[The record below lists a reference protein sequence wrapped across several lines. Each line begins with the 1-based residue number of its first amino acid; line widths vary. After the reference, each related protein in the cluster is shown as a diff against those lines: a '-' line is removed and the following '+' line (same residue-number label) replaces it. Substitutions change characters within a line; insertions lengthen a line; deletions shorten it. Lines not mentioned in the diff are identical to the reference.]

1 MMKHLYGIGLDIGV
15 ASVGWA
21 VVALNENAEPYGLI
35 RCGSRIF
42 DRAEQPKTGES
53 LAAPRREARS
63 TRRRLRRRNLR
74 KADLYELMG
83 KNDLPGKEEIEQAV
97 QAGHLPDIYALRV
110 QALDGAVTALDFARI
125 LLHLMQRRGFRSNR
139 KADDAQKDGKLLQAI
154 DANTRR
160 MEENHYRTVGE
171 MMYRDPVFAIH
182 KRNKTENYL
191 STVKRD
197 QIVDEAR
204 KLFAAQR
211 QYGAVWA
218 SPEMEAEYLTILTRQ
233 RSFDEGP
240 GGNSP
245 YGGNMIEKMVGTCT
259 LEGKTEPRAAKAT
272 WSFEYFTL
280 LQKINHIRIVEDGT
294 SRALTAAERQELLSV
309 CYQTD
314 KLDFARIRKVLALPE
329 QMRFN
334 TVRYRTDKTA
344 EDCEKK
350 EKIAALP
357 CYHKMRK
364 ALNTLKK
371 DYIRSVSRERLDAA
385 ATALTYFKN
394 EEKLRTA
401 LEQAQFEPL
410 EIEALMTLPSFTGF
424 GHISVKA
431 CRKLI
436 PYLEQG
442 MNYNDACQAAGYD
455 FQGNQNG
462 EKSQR
467 LPASTE
473 EMEDITSPVVRRAVA
488 QTIKVVNA
496 IIREQGES
504 PVNIHLELAREMSK
518 NFQQR
523 NDLDKAMK
531 DNNAENERL
540 MKDLHELF
548 PVKNITGQ
556 DLVKYRLWRE
566 QDGRCAYSLQPL
578 ELEKV
583 ITVSGYA
590 EVDHI
595 IPYSISFDDRRTN
608 KVLVLASENRQK
620 GNRLP
625 LQYLQGKRREDFIV
639 YTKAS
644 VKNYRKRQNLLN
656 EKLSEED
663 SKGFRQ
669 RNLQDTQYIASFM
682 LNYIREHL
690 AFADCPA
697 ADKQRVVAVN
707 GAVTAFL
714 RKRWGLSKVRAD
726 GDLHHAV
733 DASVIACTTQG
744 VIKRVSEFYKRAEA
758 YETHN
763 EHFPEPWPHFR
774 DEITQRLSACPQ
786 ENLMRINP
794 AYYQDVDIASIKPV
808 FVSRMPRHKVTG
820 AAHEDTIRRQ
830 VNDEYT
836 TVRKPITELSLGKD
850 GEIKDY
856 FNPSSDTLL
865 YNALKKRL
873 TEFGGNAKKAF
884 AEPFYK
890 PRTDGTPGAQVR
902 KVKVIAKMNNT
913 IPVRNGGGVA
923 KGGDMI
929 RIDVYYVPG
938 DGYYWVPIYVA
949 DTVKPILPNRAVQQ
963 RKKREDWKEMQEE
976 NFQFSLYSN
985 DLIYIESKGMVGFT
999 VRDKT
1004 STLEKEMSTNKIFVY
1019 FKGGN
1024 IAAASIEVITHDG
1037 AYTVESLGLKT
1048 LKKVRKYQVD
1058 VLGNY
1063 TLVKKEKRQNFPTQR
1078 R

>member
-1 MMKHLYGIGLDIGV
+1 MKHPYGIGLDIGI

-42 DRAEQPKTGES
+42 DKAEQPKTGES

-63 TRRRLRRRNLR
+63 TRRRLRRRSLR
-74 KADLYELMG
+74 KADLYELMAQNG
-83 KNDLPGKEEIEQAV
+83 LPGRAKIEEAV

-110 QALDGAVTALDFARI
+110 QALDGPVTAMDFARI

-160 MEENHYRTVGE
+160 MEENRYRTVGE
-171 MMYRDPVFAIH
+171 MMYRDPVFAEH
-182 KRNKTENYL
+182 KRNKSENYL
-191 STVKRD
+191 STVRRD
-197 QIVDEAR
+197 QIVEEAVQ
-204 KLFAAQR
+204 LFAAQR
-211 QYGAVWA
+211 QYGAAWA

-245 YGGNMIEKMVGTCT
+245 YGGNIVEKMVGTCT
-259 LEGKTEPRAAKAT
+259 LEGQAEPRAAKAT

-280 LQKINHIRIVEDGT
+280 LQKINHIRIIESGAA
-294 SRALTAAERQELLSV
+294 RILTAEERQELLSV

-314 KLDFARIRKVLALPE
+314 KLDFARIRKALALPE
-329 QMRFN
+329 QARFN
-334 TVRYRTDKTA
+334 MVRYRDGQTT

-350 EKIAALP
+350 EKIVCLP

-364 ALNTLKK
+364 VLNTLRK
-371 DYIRSVSRERLDAA
+371 DYIRSVSRDRLDAA
-385 ATALTYFKN
+385 ATALTMYKN
-394 EEKLRTA
+394 EATLRAKL
-401 LEQAQFEPL
+401 EEAQFEPL
-410 EIEALMTLPSFTGF
+410 EVDALMTLPSFSGF

-442 MNYNDACQAAGYD
+442 LNYNDACKEAGYD
-455 FQGNQNG
+455 FQGNYRG
-462 EKSQR
+462 EKSQF

-548 PVKNITGQ
+548 PGRNITGQ
-556 DLVKYRLWRE
+556 DLVKYRLWKE

-578 ELEKV
+578 ELEKA

-595 IPYSISFDDRRTN
+595 VPYSISFDDRRAN

-625 LQYLQGKRREDFIV
+625 LQYLQGKRRDDFIV

-644 VKNYRKRQNLLN
+644 VKNYRKRQNLLK

-663 SKGFRQ
+663 SKGFMQ

-682 LNYIREHL
+682 LNYIRSHL
-690 AFADCPA
+690 AFADFPA
-697 ADKQRVVAVN
+697 AGKKRVVAVN

-714 RKRWGLSKVRAD
+714 RKRWGLGKVRAD

-733 DASVIACTTQG
+733 DAAVIACTTDGMIQ
-744 VIKRVSEFYKRAEA
+744 RVSRFYTHI
-758 YETHN
+758 ETSDTRG
-763 EHFPEPWPHFR
+763 ERFPEPWPRFR
-774 DEITQRLSACPQ
+774 DELMQRLSACPQ
-786 ENLMRINP
+786 ENLMQINP
-794 AYYQDVDIASIKPV
+794 VYYQNVDIASIRPV
-808 FVSRMPRHKVTG
+808 FVSRMPRHKATG
-820 AAHEDTIRRQ
+820 KVHEDTIRSYVSEGITAVRTSITDLKL
-830 VNDEYT
+830 DE
-836 TVRKPITELSLGKD
+836 K
-850 GEIKDY
+850 GEIEGY
-856 FNPSSDTLL
+856 FNKESDLLL
-865 YNALKKRL
+865 YNALKRRL
-873 TEFGGNAKKAF
+873 EEFGGNAKKAF

-890 PRTDGTPGAQVR
+890 PRADGTPGAQVR
-902 KVKVIAKMNNT
+902 KVKIVDKTSNVIC
-913 IPVRNGGGVA
+913 VRDGGGVS
-923 KGGDMI
+923 KSNNMV

-938 DGYYWVPIYVA
+938 EGYYWVPIYVA
-949 DTVKPILPNRAVQQ
+949 DTVKSTLPNKAVL
-963 RKKREDWKEMQEE
+963 RNKGMDDWKEMNEKD
-976 NFQFSLYSN
+976 FQFSLYNN
-985 DLIYIESKGMVGFT
+985 DLVFIE
-999 VRDKT
+999 RDSPINFSLTNEK
-1004 STLEKEMSTNKIFVY
+1004 STLPSKFSTERTFVY
-1019 FKGGN
+1019 YQKGN
-1024 IAAASIEVITHDG
+1024 IANAAIKVETPDG
-1037 AYTVESLGLKT
+1037 AYVFNSLTLNTVRKIE
-1048 LKKVRKYQVD
+1048 KYQVD

-1063 TLVKKEKRQNFPTQR
+1063 TLVKKEKRQNFPAQR

>member
-1 MMKHLYGIGLDIGV
+1 MKHPYGIGLDIGI

-35 RCGSRIF
+35 RCGTRIF
-42 DRAEQPKTGES
+42 DAAEQPNTGES

-63 TRRRLRRRNLR
+63 TRRRLRRRSLR
-74 KADLYELMG
+74 KADLYELMAQNG
-83 KNDLPGKEEIEQAV
+83 LPGRAKIEEAV

-110 QALDGAVTALDFARI
+110 QALDGPVTAMDFARI

-171 MMYRDPVFAIH
+171 MMYRDPVFAEH
-182 KRNKTENYL
+182 KRNKSENYL
-191 STVKRD
+191 STVRRD
-197 QIVDEAR
+197 QIVEEAVQ
-204 KLFAAQR
+204 LFAAQR
-211 QYGAVWA
+211 QYGAAWA

-245 YGGNMIEKMVGTCT
+245 YGGNIVEKMVGTCT
-259 LEGKTEPRAAKAT
+259 LEGQAEPRAAKAT

-280 LQKINHIRIVEDGT
+280 LQKINHIRIIESGAA
-294 SRALTAAERQELLSV
+294 RILTEEERQELLSV

-314 KLDFARIRKVLALPE
+314 KLDFARIRKALALSE
-329 QMRFN
+329 QARFN
-334 TVRYRTDKTA
+334 MVRYRDGQTT

-350 EKIAALP
+350 EKIVCLP

-364 ALNTLKK
+364 VLNTLRK
-371 DYIRSVSRERLDAA
+371 DYIRSVSRDRLDAA
-385 ATALTYFKN
+385 ATALTMYKN
-394 EEKLRTA
+394 EATLRAKL
-401 LEQAQFEPL
+401 EEAQFEPL
-410 EIEALMTLPSFTGF
+410 EVDALMTLPSFSGF

-442 MNYNDACQAAGYD
+442 LNYNDACKEAGYD
-455 FQGNQNG
+455 FQGNYRG
-462 EKSQR
+462 EKSQF

-548 PVKNITGQ
+548 PGRNITGQ
-556 DLVKYRLWRE
+556 DLVKYRLWKE
-566 QDGRCAYSLQPL
+566 QDGRCAYSLQSL
-578 ELEKV
+578 ELEKA

-595 IPYSISFDDRRTN
+595 VPYSISFDDRRAN

-625 LQYLQGKRREDFIV
+625 LQYLQGKRRDDFIV

-644 VKNYRKRQNLLN
+644 VKNYRKRQNLLK

-663 SKGFRQ
+663 SKGFMQ

-682 LNYIREHL
+682 LNYIRSHL
-690 AFADCPA
+690 AFADFPA
-697 ADKQRVVAVN
+697 AGKKRVVAVN

-714 RKRWGLSKVRAD
+714 RKRWGLGKVRAD

-733 DASVIACTTQG
+733 DAAVIACTTDGMIQ
-744 VIKRVSEFYKRAEA
+744 RVSRFYTHI
-758 YETHN
+758 ETSDTRG
-763 EHFPEPWPHFR
+763 ERFPEPWPRFR
-774 DEITQRLSACPQ
+774 DELMQRLSACPQ
-786 ENLMRINP
+786 ENLMQINP
-794 AYYQDVDIASIKPV
+794 VYYQNVDIASIRPV
-808 FVSRMPRHKVTG
+808 FVSRMPRHKATG
-820 AAHEDTIRRQ
+820 KVHEDTIRSYVSEGITAVRTSITDLKL
-830 VNDEYT
+830 DE
-836 TVRKPITELSLGKD
+836 K
-850 GEIKDY
+850 GEIEGY
-856 FNPSSDTLL
+856 FNKESDLLL
-865 YNALKKRL
+865 YNALKRRL
-873 TEFGGNAKKAF
+873 EEFGGNAKKAF

-890 PRTDGTPGAQVR
+890 PRADGTPGAQVR
-902 KVKVIAKMNNT
+902 KVKIVDKTSNVIC
-913 IPVRNGGGVA
+913 VRDGGGVS
-923 KGGDMI
+923 KSNNMV

-938 DGYYWVPIYVA
+938 EGYYWVPIYVA
-949 DTVKPILPNRAVQQ
+949 DTVKSTLPNKAVL
-963 RKKREDWKEMQEE
+963 RNKGMDDWKEMNEKD
-976 NFQFSLYSN
+976 FQFSLYNN
-985 DLIYIESKGMVGFT
+985 DLVFIE
-999 VRDKT
+999 RDSPINFSLTNEK
-1004 STLEKEMSTNKIFVY
+1004 STLPSKFSTERTFVY
-1019 FKGGN
+1019 YQKGN
-1024 IAAASIEVITHDG
+1024 IANAAIKVETPDG
-1037 AYTVESLGLKT
+1037 AYVFNSLTLNTVRKIE
-1048 LKKVRKYQVD
+1048 KYQVD

-1063 TLVKKEKRQNFPTQR
+1063 TLVKKEKRQNFPAQR

>member
-1 MMKHLYGIGLDIGV
+1 MKHPYGIGLDIGI

-42 DRAEQPKTGES
+42 DAAEQPNTGES

-63 TRRRLRRRNLR
+63 TRRRLRRRSLR
-74 KADLYELMG
+74 KADLYELMAQNG
-83 KNDLPGKEEIEQAV
+83 LPGRAKIEEAV

-110 QALDGAVTALDFARI
+110 QALDGPVTAMDFARI

-171 MMYRDPVFAIH
+171 MMYRDPVFAEH
-182 KRNKTENYL
+182 KRNKSENYL
-191 STVKRD
+191 STVRRD
-197 QIVDEAR
+197 QIVEEAVQ
-204 KLFAAQR
+204 LFAAQR
-211 QYGAVWA
+211 QYGAAWA

-233 RSFDEGP
+233 RSFAEGP
-240 GGNSP
+240 GGDSP
-245 YGGNMIEKMVGTCT
+245 YRGMQKVGPCA
-259 LEGKTEPRAAKAT
+259 LEGKSERRAPKAT
-272 WSFEYFTL
+272 FAFEYFTL
-280 LQKINHIRIVEDGT
+280 LQKINHIRIAENGVN
-294 SRALTAAERQELLSV
+294 RILTAEERQELLSA
-309 CYQTD
+309 CYRTD
-314 KLDFARIRKVLALPE
+314 KLDFARIRKLLALPVE
-329 QMRFN
+329 ARFN
-334 TVRYRTDKTA
+334 MVRYRENQTA
-344 EDCEKK
+344 EECEKK
-350 EKIAALP
+350 EKITVLP

-364 ALNTLKK
+364 VLNTLRK
-371 DYIRSVSRERLDAA
+371 DHIRSISREQLDAA
-385 ATALTYFKN
+385 ATALTNPEN
-394 EEKLRTA
+394 EEKLRAA
-401 LEQAQFEPL
+401 LEEAQFEPL
-410 EIEALMTLPSFTGF
+410 EVDALMTLPSFSGF

-442 MNYNDACQAAGYD
+442 LNYNDACKEAGYD
-455 FQGNQNG
+455 FQGNYRG
-462 EKSQR
+462 EKSQF

-548 PVKNITGQ
+548 PGRNITGQ
-556 DLVKYRLWRE
+556 DLVKYRLWKE

-578 ELEKV
+578 ELEKA

-595 IPYSISFDDRRTN
+595 VPYSISFDDRRAN

-625 LQYLQGKRREDFIV
+625 LQYLQGKRRDDFIV

-644 VKNYRKRQNLLN
+644 VKNYRKRQNLLK

-663 SKGFRQ
+663 SKGFMQ

-682 LNYIREHL
+682 LNYIRSHL
-690 AFADCPA
+690 AFADFPA
-697 ADKQRVVAVN
+697 AGKKRVVAVN

-714 RKRWGLSKVRAD
+714 RKRWGLGKVRAD

-733 DASVIACTTQG
+733 DAAVIACTTDGMIQ
-744 VIKRVSEFYKRAEA
+744 RVSRFYTHI
-758 YETHN
+758 ETSDTRG
-763 EHFPEPWPHFR
+763 ERFPEPWPRFR
-774 DEITQRLSACPQ
+774 DELMQRLSACPQ
-786 ENLMRINP
+786 ENLMQINP
-794 AYYQDVDIASIKPV
+794 VYYQNVDIASIRPV
-808 FVSRMPRHKVTG
+808 FVSRMPGHKVTG
-820 AAHEDTIRRQ
+820 KAHEDTVRSR

-836 TVRKPITELSLGKD
+836 AVRKPITELSLDKN

-856 FNPSSDTLL
+856 YNQNSDLLL

-890 PRTDGTPGAQVR
+890 PRADGTPGAQVR
-902 KVKVIAKMNNT
+902 KVKIVAKMNNT
-913 IPVRNGGGVA
+913 IPIRDGRGVA

-929 RIDVYYVPG
+929 RMDVYYVPG

-949 DTVKPILPNRAVQQ
+949 DTVKPTLPSKAVLQK
-963 RKKREDWKEMQEE
+963 KKRENWKEMKPE

-985 DLIYIESKGMVGFT
+985 DLICIESEKIIDFAL
-999 VRDKT
+999 RDAK
-1004 STLEKEMSTNKIFVY
+1004 STLEKKMSVSKAFVY

-1024 IAAASIEVITHDG
+1024 IASGSITVITHDN
-1037 AYTVESLGLKT
+1037 AYTVESLGFKT
-1048 LKKVRKYQVD
+1048 LQKVQKYQVD
-1058 VLGNY
+1058 ALGNY
-1063 TLVKKEKRQNFPTQR
+1063 TLVKKEKRQYFPAQR

>member
-1 MMKHLYGIGLDIGV
+1 MKHPYGIGLDIGI

-42 DRAEQPKTGES
+42 DKAEQPKTGES

-63 TRRRLRRRNLR
+63 TRRRLRRRSLR
-74 KADLYELMG
+74 KADLYELMAQNG
-83 KNDLPGKEEIEQAV
+83 LPGRAKIEEAV
-97 QAGHLPDIYALRV
+97 QAGYLPDIYALRV
-110 QALDGAVTALDFARI
+110 QALDGPVTAMDFARI

-171 MMYRDPVFAIH
+171 MMYRDPVFAEH
-182 KRNKTENYL
+182 KRNKSENYL
-191 STVKRD
+191 STVRRD
-197 QIVDEAR
+197 QIVEEAVQ
-204 KLFAAQR
+204 LFAAQR
-211 QYGAVWA
+211 QYGAAWA

-245 YGGNMIEKMVGTCT
+245 YGGNIVEKMVGTCT
-259 LEGKTEPRAAKAT
+259 LEGQAEPRAAKAT

-280 LQKINHIRIVEDGT
+280 LQKINHIRIIESGAA
-294 SRALTAAERQELLSV
+294 RILTAEERQELLSV

-314 KLDFARIRKVLALPE
+314 KLDFARIRKALALSE
-329 QMRFN
+329 QARFN
-334 TVRYRTDKTA
+334 MVRYRDGQTT

-350 EKIAALP
+350 EKIVCLP

-364 ALNTLKK
+364 VLNTLRK
-371 DYIRSVSRERLDAA
+371 DYIRSVSRDRLDAA
-385 ATALTYFKN
+385 ATALTMYKN
-394 EEKLRTA
+394 EATLRAKL
-401 LEQAQFEPL
+401 EEAQFEPL
-410 EIEALMTLPSFTGF
+410 EVDALMTLPSFSGF

-442 MNYNDACQAAGYD
+442 LNYNDACKEAGYD
-455 FQGNQNG
+455 FQGNYRG
-462 EKSQR
+462 EKSQF

-548 PVKNITGQ
+548 PGRNITGQ
-556 DLVKYRLWRE
+556 DLVKYRLWKE

-578 ELEKV
+578 ELEKA

-595 IPYSISFDDRRTN
+595 VPYSISFDDRRAN

-625 LQYLQGKRREDFIV
+625 LQYLQGKRRDDFIV

-644 VKNYRKRQNLLN
+644 VKNYRKRQNLLK

-663 SKGFRQ
+663 SKGFMQ

-682 LNYIREHL
+682 LNYIRSYL
-690 AFADCPA
+690 AFADFPA
-697 ADKQRVVAVN
+697 AGKKRVVAVN

-714 RKRWGLSKVRAD
+714 RKRWGLGKVRAD

-733 DASVIACTTQG
+733 DAAVIACTTDGMIQ
-744 VIKRVSEFYKRAEA
+744 RVSRFYTHI
-758 YETHN
+758 ETSDTRG
-763 EHFPEPWPHFR
+763 ERFPEPWPRFR
-774 DEITQRLSACPQ
+774 DELMQRLSACPQ
-786 ENLMRINP
+786 ENLMQINP
-794 AYYQDVDIASIKPV
+794 VYYQNVDIASIRPV
-808 FVSRMPRHKVTG
+808 FVSRMPRHKATG
-820 AAHEDTIRRQ
+820 KVHEDTIRSYVSKGITAVRTSITDLKL
-830 VNDEYT
+830 DE
-836 TVRKPITELSLGKD
+836 K
-850 GEIKDY
+850 GEIEGY
-856 FNPSSDTLL
+856 FNKESDLLL
-865 YNALKKRL
+865 YNALKRRL
-873 TEFGGNAKKAF
+873 EEFGGNAKKAF

-890 PRTDGTPGAQVR
+890 PRADGTPGAQVR
-902 KVKVIAKMNNT
+902 KVKIVDKTSNVIC
-913 IPVRNGGGVA
+913 VRDGGGVS
-923 KGGDMI
+923 KSNNMV

-938 DGYYWVPIYVA
+938 EGYYWVPIYVA
-949 DTVKPILPNRAVQQ
+949 DTVKSTLPNKAVL
-963 RKKREDWKEMQEE
+963 RNKGMDDWKEMNEKD
-976 NFQFSLYSN
+976 FQFSLYNN
-985 DLIYIESKGMVGFT
+985 DLVFIE
-999 VRDKT
+999 RDSPISFSLTNKK
-1004 STLEKEMSTNKIFVY
+1004 STLPSKFSTEKTFAY
-1019 FKGGN
+1019 YQKGDISN
-1024 IAAASIEVITHDG
+1024 AAIKVETLDG
-1037 AYTVESLGLKT
+1037 AYVFKSLTLNTVRKIE
-1048 LKKVRKYQVD
+1048 KYQVD

-1063 TLVKKEKRQNFPTQR
+1063 TLVKKEKRQNFPAQR

>member
-1 MMKHLYGIGLDIGV
+1 MKHPYGIGLDIGI

-42 DRAEQPKTGES
+42 DKAEQPKTGES

-63 TRRRLRRRNLR
+63 TRRRLRRRSLR
-74 KADLYELMG
+74 KADLYELMAQNG
-83 KNDLPGKEEIEQAV
+83 LPGRAEIEEAV

-110 QALDGAVTALDFARI
+110 QALDGPVTAMDFARI

-171 MMYRDPVFAIH
+171 MMYCDPVFAEH
-182 KRNKTENYL
+182 KRNKSENYL
-191 STVKRD
+191 STVRRD
-197 QIVDEAR
+197 QIVEEAVQ
-204 KLFAAQR
+204 LFAAQR
-211 QYGAVWA
+211 QYGATWT

-245 YGGNMIEKMVGTCT
+245 YGGNIVEKMVGTCT
-259 LEGKTEPRAAKAT
+259 LEGQAEPRAAKAT

-280 LQKINHIRIVEDGT
+280 LQKINHIRIIENGAA
-294 SRALTAAERQELLSV
+294 RILTAEERQELLSV

-314 KLDFARIRKVLALPE
+314 KLDFARIRKALALSE
-329 QMRFN
+329 QARFN
-334 TVRYRTDKTA
+334 MVRYRDGQTT

-350 EKIAALP
+350 EKIVCLP

-364 ALNTLKK
+364 VLNTLRK
-371 DYIRSVSRERLDAA
+371 DYIRSVSRDRLDAA
-385 ATALTYFKN
+385 AMALTMYKN
-394 EEKLRTA
+394 EATLRAKL
-401 LEQAQFEPL
+401 EEAQFEPL
-410 EIEALMTLPSFTGF
+410 EVDALMTLPSFSGF

-442 MNYNDACQAAGYD
+442 LNYNDACKEAGYD
-455 FQGNQNG
+455 FQGNYRG
-462 EKSQR
+462 EKSQF

-548 PVKNITGQ
+548 PGRNITGQ
-556 DLVKYRLWRE
+556 DLVKYRLWKE

-578 ELEKV
+578 ELEKA

-595 IPYSISFDDRRTN
+595 VPYSISFDDRRAN

-625 LQYLQGKRREDFIV
+625 LQYLQGKRRDDFIV

-644 VKNYRKRQNLLN
+644 VKNYRKRQNLLK

-663 SKGFRQ
+663 SKGFMQ

-682 LNYIREHL
+682 LNYIRSHL
-690 AFADCPA
+690 AFADFPA
-697 ADKQRVVAVN
+697 AGKKRVVAVN

-714 RKRWGLSKVRAD
+714 RKRWGLGKVRAD

-733 DASVIACTTQG
+733 DAAVIACTTDGMIQ
-744 VIKRVSEFYKRAEA
+744 RVSRFYTHI
-758 YETHN
+758 ETSDTRG
-763 EHFPEPWPHFR
+763 ERFPEPWPRFR
-774 DEITQRLSACPQ
+774 DELMQRLSACPQ
-786 ENLMRINP
+786 ENLMQINP
-794 AYYQDVDIASIKPV
+794 VYYQNVDIASIRPV
-808 FVSRMPRHKVTG
+808 FVSRMPRHKATG
-820 AAHEDTIRRQ
+820 KVHEDTIRSYVSKGITAVRTSITDLKL
-830 VNDEYT
+830 DE
-836 TVRKPITELSLGKD
+836 K
-850 GEIKDY
+850 GEIEGY
-856 FNPSSDTLL
+856 FNKESDLLL
-865 YNALKKRL
+865 YNALKRRL
-873 TEFGGNAKKAF
+873 EEFGGNAKKAF

-890 PRTDGTPGAQVR
+890 PRADGTPGAQVR
-902 KVKVIAKMNNT
+902 KVKIVDKTSNVIC
-913 IPVRNGGGVA
+913 VRDGGGVS
-923 KGGDMI
+923 KSNNMV

-938 DGYYWVPIYVA
+938 EGYYWVPIYVA
-949 DTVKPILPNRAVQQ
+949 DTVKSTLPNKAVL
-963 RKKREDWKEMQEE
+963 RNKGMDDWKEMNEKD
-976 NFQFSLYSN
+976 FQFSLYNN
-985 DLIYIESKGMVGFT
+985 DLVFIE
-999 VRDKT
+999 RDSPINFSLTNEK
-1004 STLEKEMSTNKIFVY
+1004 STLPSKFSTERTFVY
-1019 FKGGN
+1019 YQKGDISN
-1024 IAAASIEVITHDG
+1024 AAIKVETPDG
-1037 AYTVESLGLKT
+1037 AYVFNGLTLNTVRKIG
-1048 LKKVRKYQVD
+1048 KYQVD

-1063 TLVKKEKRQNFPTQR
+1063 TLVKKEKRQNFPAQR

>member
-1 MMKHLYGIGLDIGV
+1 MKHPYGIGLDIGI

-42 DRAEQPKTGES
+42 DKAEQPKTGES

-63 TRRRLRRRNLR
+63 ARRRLRRRGLR
-74 KADLYELMG
+74 KADLYKLME
-83 KNDLPGKEEIEQAV
+83 KNGLPGKSEIEQAV

-110 QALDGAVTALDFARI
+110 QALDGPVTALDFARI

-171 MMYRDPVFAIH
+171 MIYRDPVFAEH
-182 KRNKTENYL
+182 KRNKSENYL

-197 QIVDEAR
+197 QIVDEAMQ
-204 KLFAAQR
+204 LFAAQR
-211 QYGAVWA
+211 QYSASWA
-218 SPEMEAEYLTILTRQ
+218 SPEVEAEYLAILTRQ

-240 GGNSP
+240 GGNSI

-280 LQKINHIRIVEDGT
+280 LQRINHIRIVENGE
-294 SRALTAAERQELLSV
+294 SRSLTTAERQELLSV

-329 QMRFN
+329 QIRFSA
-334 TVRYRTDKTA
+334 VRYRTDKTA
-344 EDCEKK
+344 EECEKK
-350 EKIAALP
+350 EKITALP
-357 CYHKMRK
+357 YYHKMRK
-364 ALNTLKK
+364 ALNALKK
-371 DYIRSVSRERLDAA
+371 DYIRNVSRDQLDMA

-442 MNYNDACQAAGYD
+442 MNYNEACQAAGYD

-462 EKSQR
+462 EKSQL

-488 QTIKVVNA
+488 QTIKIVNA

-504 PVNIHLELAREMSK
+504 PVSIHLELAREMSR

-523 NDLDKAMK
+523 SEMDKSMK

-548 PVKNITGQ
+548 PGKNITGQ

-566 QDGRCAYSLQPL
+566 QDGRCAYSMQPL
-578 ELEKV
+578 ELDKV
-583 ITVSGYA
+583 IAVSGYA

-625 LQYLQGKRREDFIV
+625 LQYLQGKRRDDFIV
-639 YTKAS
+639 YTKAN
-644 VKNYRKRQNLLN
+644 VKNFRKRQNLLK

-663 SKGFRQ
+663 SKGFMQ

-682 LNYIREHL
+682 LNYIRNHL
-690 AFADCPA
+690 AFADHPKA
-697 ADKQRVVAVN
+697 GKRRVVAVN

-733 DASVIACTTQG
+733 DAAVIACTTQG
-744 VIKRVSEFYKRAEA
+744 MINRVSEYCKRAERSNVGD
-758 YETHN
+758 ER
-763 EHFPEPWPHFR
+763 FPEPWPHFR
-774 DEITQRLSACPQ
+774 DELMQRLSACPQ
-786 ENLMRINP
+786 ENLMQINP
-794 AYYQDVDIASIKPV
+794 VFYATVDVASIQPV

-820 AAHEDTIRRQ
+820 AAHKETIKGRLDDTHVVQRRS
-830 VNDEYT
+830 
-836 TVRKPITELSLGKD
+836 ITELKLDKD
-850 GEIKDY
+850 GEIAGY
-856 FNPSSDTLL
+856 FNRSSDTLL
-865 YNALKKRL
+865 YDALKARL
-873 TEFGGNAKKAF
+873 SAFGGDGKKAF

-890 PRTDGTPGAQVR
+890 PRADGTPGARVQ
-902 KVKVIAKMNNT
+902 KVKICDKATSTV
-913 IPVRNGGGVA
+913 PVHEGKGVA
-923 KGGDMI
+923 DNDTMV
-929 RIDVYYVPG
+929 RVDVYYVPE

-949 DTVKPILPNRAVQQ
+949 DTVKPTLPNKAVVAY
-963 RKKREDWKEMQEE
+963 KSYAEWKEMKEE
-976 NFQFSLYSN
+976 DFLFSLCQH
-985 DLIYIESKGMVGFT
+985 DLVRIESKRPMKFKVQNS
-999 VRDKT
+999 D
-1004 STLEKEMSTNKIFVY
+1004 STLEKELSTDKALAY
-1019 FKGGN
+1019 FEGGN
-1024 IAAASIEVITHDG
+1024 ISTGAVTITTHDN
-1037 AYTVESLGLKT
+1037 AYIAGSLGFKT
-1048 LKKVRKYQVD
+1048 LQKVQKYQVD

-1063 TLVKKEKRQNFPTQR
+1063 SLVKKEKRQTFPAQR

>member
-1 MMKHLYGIGLDIGV
+1 MKHPYGIGLDIGI

-42 DRAEQPKTGES
+42 DKAEQPQKGDS

-63 TRRRLRRRNLR
+63 ARRRLRRRSLR
-74 KADLYELMG
+74 KADLYELME
-83 KNDLPGKEEIEQAV
+83 KNGLPGKAEIEQAV
-97 QAGHLPDIYALRV
+97 QAGHLPDVYALRV
-110 QALDGAVTALDFARI
+110 QALDGPVTALDFARI

-160 MEENHYRTVGE
+160 MEANRYRTVGE
-171 MMYRDPVFAIH
+171 MMYRDPVFAEH
-182 KRNKTENYL
+182 KRNKAENYL

-197 QIVDEAR
+197 QIIDEAR
-204 KLFAAQR
+204 LVFAAQR
-211 QYGAVWA
+211 QYGATWA
-218 SPEMEAEYLTILTRQ
+218 SPEMEAEYLCILTRQ
-233 RSFDEGP
+233 RSFAEGP
-240 GGNSP
+240 GKGSP
-245 YGGNMIEKMVGTCT
+245 YSGSNRVGTCT
-259 LEGKTEPRAAKAT
+259 LEGKSEQRAAKAAF
-272 WSFEYFTL
+272 SFEYFTL
-280 LQKINHIRIVEDGT
+280 LQKINHIRIAENGT
-294 SRALTAAERQELLSV
+294 SRTLTPAERQVLLSV
-309 CYQTD
+309 CCQTD
-314 KLDFARIRKVLALPE
+314 KLDFARIRKALALPE
-329 QMRFN
+329 EARFN
-334 TVRYRTDKTA
+334 MVRYRGEQTA
-344 EDCEKK
+344 EACEKK
-350 EKIAALP
+350 EKITALP

-364 ALNTLKK
+364 ALNTLRK
-371 DYIRSVSRERLDAA
+371 DHIRNISREQLDAA
-385 ATALTYFKN
+385 GAALTNPEN
-394 EEKLRTA
+394 EDKLREA
-401 LEQAQFEPL
+401 LKQAEFEPL
-410 EIEALMTLPSFTGF
+410 EIEALLTLPSFAGY

-455 FQGNQNG
+455 FQGRQNG
-462 EKSQR
+462 EKAQF

-504 PVNIHLELAREMSK
+504 PVSIHLELAREMNK

-523 NDLDKAMK
+523 SELDKAMR
-531 DNNAENERL
+531 DNSAENERL
-540 MKDLHELF
+540 MKELNELF
-548 PVKNITGQ
+548 PGRTVTGQ
-556 DLVKYRLWRE
+556 DLVKYRLWKE
-566 QDGRCAYSLQPL
+566 QDGRCAYSIQPL
-578 ELEKV
+578 ELDKV

-625 LQYLQGKRREDFIV
+625 LQYLQGKRRDDFIV
-639 YTKAS
+639 YTKAN
-644 VKNYRKRQNLLN
+644 VKNFRKRQNLLK
-656 EKLSEED
+656 ERLSEED
-663 SKGFRQ
+663 GKGYIQ
-669 RNLQDTQYIASFM
+669 RNLQDTQYIAVFM
-682 LNYIREHL
+682 LNYIRNHL
-690 AFADCPA
+690 AFADCSGVG
-697 ADKQRVVAVN
+697 KRRVFAVN

-714 RKRWGLSKVRAD
+714 RKRWGLNKVRAD

-733 DASVIACTTQG
+733 DAAVIACTTQG
-744 VIKRVSEFYKRAEA
+744 MIKRVSDFCKRAETTA
-758 YETHN
+758 VRN

-774 DEITQRLSACPQ
+774 DELTQRLSACPQ
-786 ENLMRINP
+786 EDLMKINP
-794 AYYQDVDIASIKPV
+794 VYYATVDISSIQPV

-820 AAHEDTIRRQ
+820 AAHEDTIRSQ
-830 VNDEYT
+830 VNEKYT
-836 TVRKPITELSLGKD
+836 AVRKSITELSLDKD
-850 GEIKDY
+850 GKIKDY
-856 FNPSSDTLL
+856 FKPSSDTLL
-865 YNALKKRL
+865 YEALKKRL

-890 PRTDGTPGAQVR
+890 PRADGTPGAQVR
-902 KVKVIAKMNNT
+902 KVKVVAKMNNT
-913 IPVRNGGGVA
+913 IPVRSGGGVA

-949 DTVKPILPNRAVQQ
+949 DTVKETLPNKAVV
-963 RKKREDWKEMQEE
+963 RDKTMEEWKEMKEDD
-976 NFQFSLYSN
+976 FLFSLYSN
-985 DLIYIESKGMVGFT
+985 DLILVE
-999 VRDKT
+999 RDKPICFSLMHED
-1004 STLEKEMSTNKIFVY
+1004 STLPKKYETKKELVY
-1019 FKGGN
+1019 YKGGDISN
-1024 IAAASIEVITHDG
+1024 GGIRIETHEG
-1037 AYTVESLGLKT
+1037 AYFLKSLTFGIVQ
-1048 LKKVRKYQVD
+1048 KVQKYQVD

-1063 TLVKKEKRQNFPTQR
+1063 TPVKKEKRQTFPAQR

>member
-1 MMKHLYGIGLDIGV
+1 MKHPYGIGLDIGI

-42 DRAEQPKTGES
+42 DAAEQPNTGES

-63 TRRRLRRRNLR
+63 TRRRLRRRSLR
-74 KADLYELMG
+74 KADLYELMAQNG
-83 KNDLPGKEEIEQAV
+83 LPGRAEIEEAV

-110 QALDGAVTALDFARI
+110 QALDGPVTAMDFARI

-171 MMYRDPVFAIH
+171 MMYRDPVFAEH
-182 KRNKTENYL
+182 KRNKSENYL
-191 STVKRD
+191 STVRRD
-197 QIVDEAR
+197 QIVEEAVQ
-204 KLFAAQR
+204 LFAAQR
-211 QYGAVWA
+211 QYGAAWA

-245 YGGNMIEKMVGTCT
+245 YGGNIVEKMVGICT
-259 LEGKTEPRAAKAT
+259 LEGQAEPRAAKAT

-280 LQKINHIRIVEDGT
+280 LQKINHIRIIESGAA
-294 SRALTAAERQELLSV
+294 RILTAEERQELLSV

-314 KLDFARIRKVLALPE
+314 KLDFARIRKALALSE
-329 QMRFN
+329 QARFN
-334 TVRYRTDKTA
+334 MVRYRDGQTT

-350 EKIAALP
+350 EKIVCLP

-364 ALNTLKK
+364 VLNTLRK
-371 DYIRSVSRERLDAA
+371 DYIRSVSRDRLDAA
-385 ATALTYFKN
+385 ATALTMYKN
-394 EEKLRTA
+394 EATLRAKL
-401 LEQAQFEPL
+401 EEAQFEPM
-410 EIEALMTLPSFTGF
+410 EVDALMTLPSFSGF
-424 GHISVKA
+424 GHIFVKA

-442 MNYNDACQAAGYD
+442 LNYNDACKEAGYD
-455 FQGNQNG
+455 FQGNYRG
-462 EKSQR
+462 EKSQF

-548 PVKNITGQ
+548 PGRNITGQ
-556 DLVKYRLWRE
+556 DLVKYRLWKE

-578 ELEKV
+578 ELEKA

-595 IPYSISFDDRRTN
+595 VPYSISFDDRRAN

-625 LQYLQGKRREDFIV
+625 LQYLQGKRRDDFIV
-639 YTKAS
+639 YAKAS
-644 VKNYRKRQNLLN
+644 VKNYRKRQNLLK

-663 SKGFRQ
+663 SKGFMQ

-682 LNYIREHL
+682 LNYIRSHL
-690 AFADCPA
+690 AFADFSA
-697 ADKQRVVAVN
+697 AGKKRVVAVN

-714 RKRWGLSKVRAD
+714 RKRWGLGKVRAD

-733 DASVIACTTQG
+733 DAAVIACTTDGMIQ
-744 VIKRVSEFYKRAEA
+744 RVSRFYTHI
-758 YETHN
+758 ETSDTRG
-763 EHFPEPWPHFR
+763 ERFPEPWPRFR
-774 DEITQRLSACPQ
+774 DELMQRLSACPQ
-786 ENLMRINP
+786 ENLMQINP
-794 AYYQDVDIASIKPV
+794 VYYQNVDIASIQPV
-808 FVSRMPRHKVTG
+808 FVSRMPRHKATG
-820 AAHEDTIRRQ
+820 KVHEDTIRSYVSEGITAVRTSITDLKL
-830 VNDEYT
+830 DE
-836 TVRKPITELSLGKD
+836 K
-850 GEIKDY
+850 GEIEGY
-856 FNPSSDTLL
+856 FNKESDLLL
-865 YNALKKRL
+865 YNALKRRL
-873 TEFGGNAKKAF
+873 EEFGGNAKKAF

-890 PRTDGTPGAQVR
+890 PRADGTPGAQVR
-902 KVKVIAKMNNT
+902 KVKIVDKTSNVIC
-913 IPVRNGGGVA
+913 VRDGGGVS
-923 KGGDMI
+923 KSNNMV

-938 DGYYWVPIYVA
+938 EGYYWVPIYVA
-949 DTVKPILPNRAVQQ
+949 DTVKSTLPNKAVL
-963 RKKREDWKEMQEE
+963 RNKGMDDWKEMNEKD
-976 NFQFSLYSN
+976 FQFSLYNN
-985 DLIYIESKGMVGFT
+985 DLVFIE
-999 VRDKT
+999 RDSPISFSLTNKK
-1004 STLEKEMSTNKIFVY
+1004 STLPSKFSTEKTFAY
-1019 FKGGN
+1019 YQKGDISN
-1024 IAAASIEVITHDG
+1024 AAIKVETPDG
-1037 AYTVESLGLKT
+1037 AYVFKSLTLNTVRKIE
-1048 LKKVRKYQVD
+1048 KYQVD

-1063 TLVKKEKRQNFPTQR
+1063 TLVKKEKRQNFPAQR

>member
-1 MMKHLYGIGLDIGV
+1 MKHPYGIGLDIGI

-42 DRAEQPKTGES
+42 DKAEQPKTGES

-63 TRRRLRRRNLR
+63 TRRRLRRRSLR
-74 KADLYELMG
+74 KADLYELMAQNG
-83 KNDLPGKEEIEQAV
+83 LPGRAEIEEAV

-110 QALDGAVTALDFARI
+110 QALDGPVTAMDFARI

-171 MMYRDPVFAIH
+171 MMYRDPVFAEH
-182 KRNKTENYL
+182 KRNKSENYL
-191 STVKRD
+191 STVRRD
-197 QIVDEAR
+197 QIAEEAVQ
-204 KLFAAQR
+204 LFAAQR
-211 QYGAVWA
+211 QYGAAWA

-245 YGGNMIEKMVGTCT
+245 YGGNIVEKMVGTCT
-259 LEGKTEPRAAKAT
+259 LEGQAEPRAAKAT

-280 LQKINHIRIVEDGT
+280 LQKINHIRIIESGAA
-294 SRALTAAERQELLSV
+294 RILTAEERQELLSV

-314 KLDFARIRKVLALPE
+314 KLDFARIRKALALSE
-329 QMRFN
+329 QARFN
-334 TVRYRTDKTA
+334 MVRYRDGQTT

-350 EKIAALP
+350 EKIVCLP

-364 ALNTLKK
+364 VLNTLRK
-371 DYIRSVSRERLDAA
+371 DYIRSVSRDRLDAA
-385 ATALTYFKN
+385 ATALTMYKN
-394 EEKLRTA
+394 EATLRAKL
-401 LEQAQFEPL
+401 EEAQFEPL
-410 EIEALMTLPSFTGF
+410 EVDALMTLPSFSGF

-442 MNYNDACQAAGYD
+442 LNYNDACKEAGYD
-455 FQGNQNG
+455 FQGNYTG
-462 EKSQR
+462 DKTMF

-488 QTIKVVNA
+488 QTIKAVNA

-548 PVKNITGQ
+548 PGRNITGQ
-556 DLVKYRLWRE
+556 DLVKYRLWKE

-578 ELEKV
+578 ELEKA

-595 IPYSISFDDRRTN
+595 VPYSISFDDRRAN

-625 LQYLQGKRREDFIV
+625 LQYLQGKRRDDFIV

-644 VKNYRKRQNLLN
+644 VKNYRKRQNLLK

-663 SKGFRQ
+663 SKGFMQ

-682 LNYIREHL
+682 LNYIRSHL
-690 AFADCPA
+690 AFADFPA
-697 ADKQRVVAVN
+697 AGKKRVIAVN

-714 RKRWGLSKVRAD
+714 RKRWGLGKVRAD

-733 DASVIACTTQG
+733 DAAVIACTTDGMIQ
-744 VIKRVSEFYKRAEA
+744 RVSRFYTHI
-758 YETHN
+758 ETSDTRG
-763 EHFPEPWPHFR
+763 ERFPEPWPRFR
-774 DEITQRLSACPQ
+774 DELMQRLSACPQ
-786 ENLMRINP
+786 ENLMQINP
-794 AYYQDVDIASIKPV
+794 IYYQNVDIASIRPV
-808 FVSRMPRHKVTG
+808 FVSRMPRHKATG
-820 AAHEDTIRRQ
+820 KVHEDTIRSYVSEGITAVRTSITDLKL
-830 VNDEYT
+830 DE
-836 TVRKPITELSLGKD
+836 K
-850 GEIKDY
+850 GEIEGY
-856 FNPSSDTLL
+856 FNKESDLLL
-865 YNALKKRL
+865 YNALKRRL
-873 TEFGGNAKKAF
+873 EEFGGNAKKAF

-890 PRTDGTPGAQVR
+890 PRADGTPGAQVR
-902 KVKVIAKMNNT
+902 KVKIVDKTSNVIC
-913 IPVRNGGGVA
+913 VRDGGGVS
-923 KGGDMI
+923 KSNNMV

-938 DGYYWVPIYVA
+938 EGYYWVPIYVA
-949 DTVKPILPNRAVQQ
+949 DTVKSTLPNKAVL
-963 RKKREDWKEMQEE
+963 RNKGMDDWKEMNEKD
-976 NFQFSLYSN
+976 FQFSLYNN
-985 DLIYIESKGMVGFT
+985 DLVFIE
-999 VRDKT
+999 RDSPISFSLTNKK
-1004 STLEKEMSTNKIFVY
+1004 STLPSKFSTEKTFAY
-1019 FKGGN
+1019 YQKGDISN
-1024 IAAASIEVITHDG
+1024 AAIKVETPDG
-1037 AYTVESLGLKT
+1037 AYVFKSLTLNTVRKIE
-1048 LKKVRKYQVD
+1048 KYQVD

-1063 TLVKKEKRQNFPTQR
+1063 TLVKKEKRQNFPAQR